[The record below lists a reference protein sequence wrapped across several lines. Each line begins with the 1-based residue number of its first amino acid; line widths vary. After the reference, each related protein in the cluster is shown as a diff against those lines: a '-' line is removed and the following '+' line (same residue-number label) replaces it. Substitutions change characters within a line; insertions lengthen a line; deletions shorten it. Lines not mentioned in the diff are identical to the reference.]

1 MAGRPSEDWE
11 TITANAF
18 SRFLS
23 KQAEDAAELKQVR
36 WVLNE
41 HLLRLH
47 KIVIGFNGSFWV
59 VQRAGH
65 NVARDPSYAVVLA
78 KALELIEQPS
88 DDAER
93 N

>member
-1 MAGRPSEDWE
+1 MDGRPSEDWE

-23 KQAEDAAELKQVR
+23 KQAEDAAELKKVR

-41 HLLRLH
+41 HLQRLH
-47 KIVIGFNGSFWV
+47 KIVIGFDGDFWY
-59 VQRAGH
+59 VQQAGR
-65 NVARDPSYAVVLA
+65 NIAKDLSYAAMLT
-78 KALELIEQPS
+78 KALELIEVQT

-93 N
+93 S